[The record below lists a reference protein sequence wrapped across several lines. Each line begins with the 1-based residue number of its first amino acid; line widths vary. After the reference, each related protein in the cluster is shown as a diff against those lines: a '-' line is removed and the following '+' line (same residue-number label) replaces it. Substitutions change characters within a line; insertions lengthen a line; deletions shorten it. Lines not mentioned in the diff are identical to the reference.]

1 MLQGE
6 LNRSIAAL
14 RHERAGSTKR
24 LCSFGQ
30 LPDAAVI
37 LHIAKLAESII
48 CSCIAAT
55 LATRLQMNR
64 ALHCGHRLYFVMRK
78 LKMISQVKGPV
89 HNRLRRGN
97 MDELIGQLAAKA
109 GIDRSVAEKTIGII
123 LGFLRSEGP
132 SDKVQALIDQIPG
145 AEAAI
150 AASNGGGLA
159 RLMGNGLMALG
170 TKLMG
175 LGLGMVEI
183 QTVARELL
191 RFGRDK
197 IGADQ
202 MSEIIAG
209 TPGLSQFA

>member
-1 MLQGE
+1 
-6 LNRSIAAL
+6 
-14 RHERAGSTKR
+14 
-24 LCSFGQ
+24 
-30 LPDAAVI
+30 
-37 LHIAKLAESII
+37 
-48 CSCIAAT
+48 
-55 LATRLQMNR
+55 
-64 ALHCGHRLYFVMRK
+64 
-78 LKMISQVKGPV
+78 
-89 HNRLRRGN
+89 
-97 MDELIGQLAAKA
+97 MDELIRQLVTKA
-109 GIDRSVAEKTIGII
+109 GIDRSVAEKTVGII

-159 RLMGNGLMALG
+159 RLMGNGLMAVG

-183 QTVARELL
+183 QTVARVLL

-202 MSEIIAG
+202 MGEIIAG